1 VAGPNNGGERE
12 KERGER
18 FFFPSLSP
26 PVPFSLSSPSLFFS
40 KAYDTRLLGDSAT
53 TPPGQATGV
62 EQVEIDALAEDG
74 EAQMKKVK
82 NVAGEMVP
90 AQNGCVLSFFCF
102 LSVSFFLSLLSKRE
116 TESALAGGR
125 GGCLS
130 RRTGGG
136 GEGAPKREGQS
147 EKKRPPHARAHSPTP
162 SLSSPLLS
170 SLTRPLPSQ
179 PIIPPASSA
188 PSSIYGS
195 AWREQERRG
204 AIAGAYL
211 ADFLGALPPTKGGAG
226 SSNPFTAVSHSLGSF
241 TVAVAGQLLYRAGGA
256 AAGSG
261 GRIRSW
267 KLCAGALP
275 DNSFAPGGR
284 FTAAPALVAGGDP
297 AAGVDVFFSD
307 KDGKLSGPYERATGL
322 TAMGRAG
329 STASGPAVPPTGAA
343 ITNIDTLATTGSTHN
358 TQKGY
363 FQAVGGARLMAGV
376 ATATAP
382 RGA

>member
-1 VAGPNNGGERE
+1 MRLRAGVVVVCLGEQAGGGRAHQR
-12 KERGER
+12 ERGR
-18 FFFPSLSP
+18 AKKNGHHTRARTLQP
-26 PVPFSLSSPSLFFS
+26 PP
-40 KAYDTRLLGDSAT
+40 
-53 TPPGQATGV
+53 
-62 EQVEIDALAEDG
+62 
-74 EAQMKKVK
+74 
-82 NVAGEMVP
+82 
-90 AQNGCVLSFFCF
+90 
-102 LSVSFFLSLLSKRE
+102 
-116 TESALAGGR
+116 
-125 GGCLS
+125 
-130 RRTGGG
+130 
-136 GEGAPKREGQS
+136 
-147 EKKRPPHARAHSPTP
+147 
-162 SLSSPLLS
+162 SPLLS

-179 PIIPPASSA
+179 PIIPPASP

-241 TVAVAGQLLYRAGGA
+241 TVAVAGQLLYRAGGT